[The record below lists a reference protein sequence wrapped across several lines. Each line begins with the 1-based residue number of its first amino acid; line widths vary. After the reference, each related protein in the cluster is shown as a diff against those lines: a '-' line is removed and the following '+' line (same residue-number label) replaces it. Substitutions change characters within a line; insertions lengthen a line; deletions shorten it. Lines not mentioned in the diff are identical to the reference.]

1 MNQKKNKY
9 SFINLFLSL
18 ILFFSLTI
26 PALAD
31 SDTSEDFSV
40 EAKAALAFDFETGK
54 IFYEKN
60 GETEL
65 EIASLTKLIS
75 FYVVQT
81 KIKNGELA
89 WDDSVIISKDVATL
103 STLPELSNIPL
114 IEGKSYSVKEL
125 FDAAVIVS
133 ANAATVA
140 LAEKIAGTEFAFVDL
155 MKAQLIDWGIEEP
168 FIVNASG
175 LNNENLPG
183 EVYPGSTKTSE
194 NKLTAKEIALVARN
208 LIRDFPETLA
218 VSSQASLIYETAE
231 QEESIMY
238 TTNLL
243 LPGMPLA
250 KPGVDGLKTGT
261 TDLAGRSLVAT
272 MRQEDRRVIT
282 VLLNAGDEN
291 NPDAR
296 YTETSRLLDYSFE
309 YWEKKEVTKKGKTV
323 SNIDPILV
331 KKSLTR
337 DVSPVTKD
345 SIDLFLPRGKTIESA
360 VTYTV
365 DLLDKKEQLT
375 APIAAKQ
382 EIASLTV
389 TYTDD
394 PLGFLDSDADLTTI
408 LLSPKAIEKASFL
421 QLTWQKIQQFF
432 ADVF

>member
-155 MKAQLIDWGIEEP
+155 MKAQLIDWGIEKP
-168 FIVNASG
+168 
-175 LNNENLPG
+175 
-183 EVYPGSTKTSE
+183 
-194 NKLTAKEIALVARN
+194 
-208 LIRDFPETLA
+208 
-218 VSSQASLIYETAE
+218 
-231 QEESIMY
+231 
-238 TTNLL
+238 LL
-243 LPGMPLA
+243 
-250 KPGVDGLKTGT
+250 
-261 TDLAGRSLVAT
+261 
-272 MRQEDRRVIT
+272 
-282 VLLNAGDEN
+282 
-291 NPDAR
+291 
-296 YTETSRLLDYSFE
+296 
-309 YWEKKEVTKKGKTV
+309 
-323 SNIDPILV
+323 
-331 KKSLTR
+331 
-337 DVSPVTKD
+337 
-345 SIDLFLPRGKTIESA
+345 
-360 VTYTV
+360 
-365 DLLDKKEQLT
+365 
-375 APIAAKQ
+375 
-382 EIASLTV
+382 
-389 TYTDD
+389 
-394 PLGFLDSDADLTTI
+394 
-408 LLSPKAIEKASFL
+408 
-421 QLTWQKIQQFF
+421 
-432 ADVF
+432 